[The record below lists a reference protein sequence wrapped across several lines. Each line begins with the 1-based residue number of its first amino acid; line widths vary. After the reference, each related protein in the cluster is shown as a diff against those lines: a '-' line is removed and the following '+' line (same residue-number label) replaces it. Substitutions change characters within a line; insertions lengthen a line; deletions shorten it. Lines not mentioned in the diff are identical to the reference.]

1 MMISIGTIAVI
12 IALLATLFPIQND
25 LGRLRGGNGE
35 IQGQIEGL
43 RVRQQSQIDGLQAQ
57 IEGLQE
63 GLQGQI
69 DGLQGQIEG
78 LLVGQTSLGAR
89 IGSLESRMGNMEDR
103 LGRIESIL
111 MSMQT
116 AGTAGGQQTAAGS

>member
-69 DGLQGQIEG
+69 DGLGTQIES
-78 LLVGQTSLGAR
+78 LRTEMDSLRRGQASL
-89 IGSLESRMGNMEDR
+89 EDR

-111 MSMQT
+111 MGMQT
-116 AGTAGGQQTAAGS
+116 SGTAGGQQTAAGR